1 MEGLFSAVEMEPV
14 DHDRLPGT
22 RLERLEV
29 YNWGTFSGRVWS
41 LDLGGRNTLLTGDIG
56 SGKSTLVD
64 GLTTLL
70 LPATKIAYNKAAGAD
85 SKERDLRSYALGF
98 YKAER
103 NETTGVTR
111 PVALR
116 GPGDYSVLLGV
127 FTNRDFDVTVTLAQV
142 FWFKDPQAGQ
152 PQRFYLVADGALSI
166 SPDFTDFGSDIAA
179 LRKRLKSGGAEVY
192 DHFPEYGRAFRRRLG
207 IESEQA
213 MDLFGQ
219 TVSMKAVDD
228 LNGFVRRHML
238 EPFDARARIADLVS
252 HFDDLVT
259 AHEAVLRAQ
268 AQLAL
273 LDPLI
278 ADLDQHAGLS
288 AGQTDLVAQRDALPL
303 FLAEQRR
310 ALLIAERNQ
319 LEERASRLAK
329 RIERAET
336 ETRELRT
343 TEAELGVQIAGHG
356 GDRIA
361 VLEAEIDRLET
372 SRSERRSRFDRFN
385 DLLEAAGCERIA
397 DLGQF
402 EPAVRAAETVAAAA
416 TASRDDE
423 QNALTELR
431 VELRAQQVDKQA
443 IERELGSLR
452 GRRTNIPEQAQR
464 LRALLS
470 RDLRRPVE
478 EFPYVGE
485 LVQVAEQ
492 HREWQ
497 GAAER
502 LLRSFGLSL
511 LVPNEAYDAVYR
523 WVEDHHLA
531 QKLVYFRV
539 PERLAPRS
547 TASRTP
553 GLLLADCLE
562 VAEASSHAAWLRAEL
577 DRRAAYAC
585 VDDVTDFRHSVRAV
599 TRAGQIKDHDRHEKD
614 DRFPGR

>member
-179 LRKRLKSGGAEVY
+179 LRKRLKSGGVEAY

-278 ADLDQHAGLS
+278 ADLDQHGW
-288 AGQTDLVAQRDALPL
+288 TDAPD
-303 FLAEQRR
+303 
-310 ALLIAERNQ
+310 
-319 LEERASRLAK
+319 
-329 RIERAET
+329 
-336 ETRELRT
+336 
-343 TEAELGVQIAGHG
+343 
-356 GDRIA
+356 
-361 VLEAEIDRLET
+361 
-372 SRSERRSRFDRFN
+372 
-385 DLLEAAGCERIA
+385 
-397 DLGQF
+397 
-402 EPAVRAAETVAAAA
+402 
-416 TASRDDE
+416 
-423 QNALTELR
+423 
-431 VELRAQQVDKQA
+431 
-443 IERELGSLR
+443 
-452 GRRTNIPEQAQR
+452 RRT
-464 LRALLS
+464 
-470 RDLRRPVE
+470 
-478 EFPYVGE
+478 
-485 LVQVAEQ
+485 
-492 HREWQ
+492 
-497 GAAER
+497 
-502 LLRSFGLSL
+502 
-511 LVPNEAYDAVYR
+511 
-523 WVEDHHLA
+523 
-531 QKLVYFRV
+531 
-539 PERLAPRS
+539 
-547 TASRTP
+547 
-553 GLLLADCLE
+553 
-562 VAEASSHAAWLRAEL
+562 
-577 DRRAAYAC
+577 
-585 VDDVTDFRHSVRAV
+585 
-599 TRAGQIKDHDRHEKD
+599 
-614 DRFPGR
+614 